1 VGFRYSVIP
10 NLFQVDSTYG
20 QQINGDSALKWISFG
35 VRYTPDKLF

>member
-1 VGFRYSVIP
+1 MGFRYSVIP

-20 QQINGDSALKWISFG
+20 QQINGDSELKWISFG